1 MIESNA
7 HSAADGMVAHYDSTQ
22 RGQIPWLC

>member
-22 RGQIPWLC
+22 RGQIP